1 MTARALALPLA
12 ALLVAA
18 ALLGAYAAAGGG
30 SYAEVQS
37 GADPCRQR
45 PAAQRPVPA
54 QLEPLAERVVLIGL
68 DETAC
73 ELGVSRER
81 LVLALPVAKD
91 RRALAAELGVSEA
104 ELGRELK
111 AGLVRAVDRL
121 DRAGRLPEASELLPA
136 VVAELDLPGPA
147 QTLVEAIPDEAV
159 DSLVPTGPVLRR
171 AVRGLDVDA
180 LLAGLGDSDRLETQ
194 LREAVQQAALEEI
207 RARLLE
213 RLPGELRGLLGD

>member
-12 ALLVAA
+12 ALVLAA
-18 ALLGAYAAAGGG
+18 ALLGVYAAAGGG
-30 SYAEVQS
+30 SYAEVQ
-37 GADPCRQR
+37 GAADPCRQR
-45 PAAQRPVPA
+45 PSAQRPVPA

-81 LVLALPVAKD
+81 LVLALPVARD

-121 DRAGRLPEASELLPA
+121 DRAGRLPAASELLPA

-147 QTLVEAIPDEAV
+147 RRWWRRSRTTQSIRWCPPGRCCGAPCAGWTWTRCWPGWAT
-159 DSLVPTGPVLRR
+159 PTGWRR
-171 AVRGLDVDA
+171 SCVTRCSRPRWRRSG
-180 LLAGLGDSDRLETQ
+180 
-194 LREAVQQAALEEI
+194 
-207 RARLLE
+207 RACWIGCR
-213 RLPGELRGLLGD
+213 